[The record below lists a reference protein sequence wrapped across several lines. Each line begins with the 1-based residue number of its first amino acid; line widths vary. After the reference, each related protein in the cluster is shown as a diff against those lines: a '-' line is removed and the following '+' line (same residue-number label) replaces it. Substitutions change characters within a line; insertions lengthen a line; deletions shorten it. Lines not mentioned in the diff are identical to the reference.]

1 MSIVERKASSKS
13 VLVVSC
19 SGEENRSVK
28 VGVHAEAGSKEEA
41 TLSVVEALDNRP
53 VLMNV
58 KSKVG
63 WDVMPEDIG
72 AQDVGTLLAGEILDT
87 LGVKKLLVSILGGIC
102 GLRVGIALKLCSRIR
117 NRFS

>member
-1 MSIVERKASSKS
+1 MVERKASKRS

-28 VGVHAEAGSKEEA
+28 VGVHAEPGSKDEA
-41 TLSVVEALDNRP
+41 TLSVVEALDKRP

-63 WDVMPEDIG
+63 WDVIPEDIG
-72 AQDVGTLLAGEILDT
+72 GQDVGTVLAGEILVT
-87 LGVKKLLVSILGGIC
+87 LGVKKPLVSILAGRC